1 MKINSK
7 IIPAAMLIL
16 LAASCNN
23 KDDRMLTVIN
33 EDGSC
38 AREYTFHST
47 RQLLAIP
54 LEEDYDSIVD
64 KSWERSWSV
73 GEHEQRHLVPLKDAE
88 WDSIQATAPNDTL
101 DNMLMV
107 HVKKEYES
115 VNDMS
120 AQLYAPENSHL
131 VKVEGIK
138 AKSTLEKSFKW
149 FYTDYTFSETFVYDG
164 APVFPVPLTRFL
176 SADTAAYWFTGQ
188 PDLTRNLSGA
198 ELKEMLDD
206 IDAKVCQWINA
217 NYFYET
223 CNTIIAHYDS
233 IQNPPVS
240 KERFISMRDSLVM
253 LPCVLN
259 ANDGFVWKN
268 GVNVLDSLFLSESYS
283 SFLKLYEEEPEGYA
297 QLFSFSTTYDL
308 KMPGTIVDAGM
319 GEYDGEVI
327 HYRLSGER
335 LIPDTFT
342 ITATSRVTNIWAFI
356 VTLLI
361 IVLAIGSF
369 LYQRK
374 R

>member
-7 IIPAAMLIL
+7 MIPAAMLIL

-38 AREYTFHST
+38 TREYTFHST

-101 DNMLMV
+101 DNMLMA
-107 HVKKEYES
+107 HVKKAYES

-120 AQLYAPENSHL
+120 AQLYRPENSHL
-131 VKVEGIK
+131 TKVEDIK
-138 AKSTLEKSFKW
+138 ASSTLEKSFKW

-164 APVFPVPLTRFL
+164 APVFPVPLIRFL

-206 IDAKVCQWINA
+206 IDAKVCQWSNA
-217 NYFYET
+217 NYFFET
-223 CNTIIAHYDS
+223 CNMIIAHYDS
-233 IQNPPVS
+233 IKNPPVS

-268 GVNVLDSLFLSESYS
+268 GVNVLDSLFHSESYS
-283 SFLKLYEEEPEGYA
+283 SFLKSCEEEPEGYA
-297 QLFSFSTTYDL
+297 QLLSFSTTYDL

-335 LIPDTFT
+335 LIPGSFT

>member
-7 IIPAAMLIL
+7 MIPAAMLIL

-101 DNMLMV
+101 DNMLMA
-107 HVKKEYES
+107 HVKKAYES

-120 AQLYAPENSHL
+120 AQLYRPENSHL
-131 VKVEGIK
+131 TKVEDIK
-138 AKSTLEKSFKW
+138 ANSTLKKNFKW
-149 FYTDYTFSETFVYDG
+149 FYTDYTFSEVFVYDG
-164 APVFPVPLTRFL
+164 PSVFPVPLTRFL

-206 IDAKVCQWINA
+206 IDAKVCQWSNA
-217 NYFYET
+217 NYFFET
-223 CNTIIAHYDS
+223 CNVIIAHYDS
-233 IQNPPVS
+233 IKNPPVS

-268 GVNVLDSLFLSESYS
+268 GVNVLDSLFHSESYS
-283 SFLKLYEEEPEGYA
+283 SFLKSCEEEPEGYA
-297 QLFSFSTTYDL
+297 QLLSFSTTYDL

-335 LIPDTFT
+335 LIPGSFT

-369 LYQRK
+369 LYQWK